1 MARFVDRLWEL
12 KWLPPQAL
20 CYLPRCRDP
29 AEGGYSVEA
38 IRAVFER
45 QRARIAAAPA
55 YVADDV
61 GRFFFYT
68 SGRDRSLRAGDFPV
82 MAVPRAEAW
91 IEFRRPDLGDMAG
104 AQAALVA
111 SQLPHW
117 WGWLV
122 TRHGVQEYLA
132 QYGGTARAEPSAD
145 YGVVCRLYL
154 SADDRNVFGPVVA
167 FGLQL
172 AAAGEICG
180 GVAEG
185 FAFDADP
192 AKLLPMGGQLGY
204 FRALFLPVVATMA
217 FLACDTTVVRPAV
230 DHAEKLQKARR
241 RRGKRPLAAYR
252 VVDATPIQCVLR
264 LDGQAGI
271 AGLATALRACR
282 PYFIGQLRAEARP

>member
-20 CYLPRCRDP
+20 CYLPSCRDP
-29 AEGGYSVEA
+29 MAGGYSAET

-45 QRARIAAAPA
+45 QRDRIAAAPA

-68 SGRDRSLRAGDFPV
+68 SGRDRSLRAGDFPA

-91 IEFRRPDLGDMAG
+91 IEFRRPNLGDMAG
-104 AQAALVA
+104 DQAVRVA
-111 SQLPHW
+111 AQLPHW

-122 TRHGVQEYLA
+122 TRCGIEEYVA
-132 QYGGTARAEPSAD
+132 QYRGTVRAEPDAA
-145 YGVVCRLYL
+145 YGVVCRLYI
-154 SADDRNVFGPVVA
+154 SPDDCNVFGPVVA
-167 FGLQL
+167 YGLQL
-172 AAAGEICG
+172 ADGGEILG

-192 AKLLPMGGQLGY
+192 GRLLPAAGQLGY
-204 FRALFLPVVATMA
+204 FRALFLPAVAAMA
-217 FLACDTTVVRPAV
+217 FLACDTTIVRPDAP
-230 DHAEKLQKARR
+230 AEKLQKARR
-241 RRGKRPLAAYR
+241 KRGKRPLAECR
-252 VVDATPIQCVLR
+252 VVDATPIQALLR

-271 AGLATALRACR
+271 AGLPVALRTCR
-282 PYFIGQLRAEARP
+282 HHFIRQLRAGARP